1 MCRPVGWAGRLAK
14 AFLTTV
20 NKNIGPK
27 TRKGGKQV
35 EFKNV
40 ILFQEDRVATL
51 TINRPKALNALN
63 KDTLLEIKAAVEQ
76 VSDDAGIDVLI
87 ITGAGDKAFVAG
99 ADITFMLNI
108 NALQGREF
116 GLIGQE
122 AFSLIETMSKPVI
135 AAING
140 FALGGGC
147 ELAMAC
153 DFRICSHKSKFG
165 QPEVG
170 LGVTPGFGG
179 TQRLPRIVGTGM
191 AKQLLYTGETIDAN
205 EALRIGL
212 VNAVLPSETLMDYVQ
227 KVAKKISSRGS
238 VAVRFCKDAVN
249 EGMQTDID
257 RAMTIEADIFG
268 LCFATED
275 QKEGMQAFVEKRKAK
290 FIGK

>member
-1 MCRPVGWAGRLAK
+1 MEFQNIILA
-14 AFLTTV
+14 
-20 NKNIGPK
+20 
-27 TRKGGKQV
+27 
-35 EFKNV
+35 
-40 ILFQEDRVATL
+40 QENRIATL

-63 KDTLLEIKAAVEQ
+63 QATLLEIKKAVEQ
-76 VSDDAGIDVLI
+76 VRDDAEVDVLI

-99 ADITFMLNI
+99 ADITSMLTM
-108 NALQGREF
+108 NALEGRQF
-116 GLIGQE
+116 GFTGQE
-122 AFSLIETMSKPVI
+122 TFNLIESMSKPVI

-147 ELAMAC
+147 ELAMSC

-191 AKQLLYTGETIDAN
+191 AKQLLYTGDTIDAC

-212 VNAVLPSETLMDYVQ
+212 VNAVVPAESLMEYVVEVAQ
-227 KVAKKISSRGS
+227 KIASRGS
-238 VAVRFCKDAVN
+238 IAVRFCKDAVN

-275 QKEGMQAFVEKRKAK
+275 QKEGMQAFVDKRKAQFK
-290 FIGK
+290 GK

>member
-1 MCRPVGWAGRLAK
+1 M
-14 AFLTTV
+14 
-20 NKNIGPK
+20 
-27 TRKGGKQV
+27 

-40 ILFQEDRVATL
+40 LLEKDNRIATL

-63 KDTLLEIKAAVEQ
+63 KETLLEIKAAAELVQ
-76 VSDDAGIDVLI
+76 DDTDIDVLI

-99 ADITFMLNI
+99 ADITYMLNI
-108 NALQGREF
+108 NAMQGREF
-116 GLIGQE
+116 GLIGQNV
-122 AFSLIETMSKPVI
+122 FSLVESMEKPVI

-147 ELAMAC
+147 ELAMSC

-191 AKQLLYTGETIDAN
+191 AKQLLYTGDTIDAY

-212 VNAVLPSETLMDYVQ
+212 VNAVLEPENLMDYVV
-227 KVAKKISSRGS
+227 KLARKIASRGQI
-238 VAVRFCKDAVN
+238 AVRFCKDAVN

-257 RAMTIEADIFG
+257 RAMTVEADIFG

-275 QKEGMQAFVEKRKAK
+275 QKEGMAAFVEKRKAQFK
-290 FIGK
+290 GK